1 MRMMIITAL
10 AVAATAVVVWSHPGL
25 HRRAEGILLAG
36 AHRRVTAQGSTAA
49 DQPQRPDGGAASDT
63 GDEATPGPEADG
75 GAQEP
80 AASDATHQSPAEPKQ
95 GQPIRLP
102 PPLDRADFG
111 MTRSQIERAFTIN
124 WHGADYSGSR
134 PVSVLA
140 HYMTENRSQLAK
152 FRLVD
157 GKLSAI
163 EVNLKPRNEQT
174 LDDLYDTWCRR
185 LTEHHGDAPVA
196 EPARWADQRINV
208 HIGKD
213 TDRRVVR
220 IRYSHTADG

>member
-49 DQPQRPDGGAASDT
+49 DQPQRADGGAASDT
-63 GDEATPGPEADG
+63 AQATPGPEAAG
-75 GAQEP
+75 TAHET
-80 AASDATHQSPAEPKQ
+80 ATSDAALQSPAEPKQ

-111 MTRSQIERAFTIN
+111 MTRSQIEREFTIS

-163 EVNLKPRNEQT
+163 EVNLKPRQEQT
-174 LDDLYDTWCRR
+174 LDELYDAWRRR
-185 LTEHHGDAPVA
+185 LAEHHGDAPVA
-196 EPARWADQRINV
+196 EPARWADQRVNV

-220 IRYSHTADG
+220 IRYSHTTNG